1 MNRLAFSSMSHLR
14 IGGTIGDGRR
24 SSTQVKRTSM
34 TTHSSPWPLAL
45 ATLTFGC
52 GGSESS
58 DFGDASGSGSSVKPG
73 QDAGPSTDDATVS
86 RDAPDAQVDRRSG
99 G

>member
-1 MNRLAFSSMSHLR
+1 
-14 IGGTIGDGRR
+14 
-24 SSTQVKRTSM
+24 
-34 TTHSSPWPLAL
+34 LAL

-86 RDAPDAQVDRRSG
+86 GDDPDAQVFVPSPTGDDSG
-99 G
+99 IVTQGACAAGIYQGKFLTYVGAARPTKRLALLS